1 MDAAAKPLFNWEETR
16 SETDDSQAVRAG
28 SGRRADG
35 PAGGAG
41 PAAEP
46 FGGQIAVPEQL
57 YSGESAMLTLNTGDD
72 FTGTKRV
79 TLTADNAPDCV
90 DEGLV
95 LHWDGVCNTKSG
107 HDAAATV
114 WEDLSGNGA
123 DLALSELSGD
133 NYWTGEGF
141 HLKNTAYSTPQCLQ
155 DTINGS
161 AFTLEM
167 VVDDYILYGNSFGTL
182 LSSENDSFSVFH
194 RASNGIWE
202 FKNGNNQNR
211 PKLNDAAA
219 LLQGS
224 TVSIVFTAGAE
235 STVYVNGE
243 AARQLDP
250 RRRHRRLRLDAPG
263 PRRRH
268 PEVRGGLSFRP
279 PV

>member
-1 MDAAAKPLFNWEETR
+1 MKQTIHRLSGLVLAAALTA
-16 SETDDSQAVRAG
+16 QLAA
-28 SGRRADG
+28 
-35 PAGGAG
+35 PAR
-41 PAAEP
+41 AAEP

-141 HLKNTAYSTPQCLQ
+141 HLKNTAYSTPH
-155 DTINGS
+155 IFIP
-161 AFTLEM
+161 A
-167 VVDDYILYGNSFGTL
+167 VNSN
-182 LSSENDSFSVFH
+182 SH
-194 RASNGIWE
+194 
-202 FKNGNNQNR
+202 
-211 PKLNDAAA
+211 
-219 LLQGS
+219 
-224 TVSIVFTAGAE
+224 AE
-235 STVYVNGE
+235 
-243 AARQLDP
+243 
-250 RRRHRRLRLDAPG
+250 
-263 PRRRH
+263 
-268 PEVRGGLSFRP
+268 
-279 PV
+279 